1 MPRSDDPKPRLL
13 WRHRSLLIWALPLCV
28 LALLWHTDPD
38 GGASTQVWLL
48 RVLMA
53 FVAIG
58 LSHWVRRAYFDYP
71 EADLRALF
79 KKAREEP
86 TGAGLALVAVAIF
99 LFGVLML
106 FSGQVRAQDARTYV
120 PAPARQYL
128 PVLAAEQRRFWPDH
142 PSPELLAALVEHE
155 SCVTL
160 KHPRCWNPLSR
171 LKSAREE
178 GAGFGQITRAYRAD
192 GSLRFDALQDLRGRH
207 AAALGDWTWQN
218 VYSRP
223 DLQLR
228 AVVLMML
235 DNYQVIARLV
245 REPQAALAFADAA
258 YNGGL
263 GGVQNERRAC
273 GLKPGCDPQ
282 RWFGH
287 VELVCLKSKVALY
300 GGRSACDI
308 NRHHVKDVLLVRAG
322 KYRDLLL

>member
-1 MPRSDDPKPRLL
+1 MSRDPDSNKPRLL
-13 WRHRSLLIWALPLCV
+13 WRHRSILILVLPMLVMAAL
-28 LALLWHTDPD
+28 WFTDPD
-38 GGASTQVWLL
+38 SGASTQIWLL
-48 RVLMA
+48 RLCMA
-53 FVAIG
+53 FVVVG

-71 EADLRALF
+71 EADLRTLF

-106 FSGQVRAQDARTYV
+106 FGGQVRAQDVRTYM
-120 PAPARQYL
+120 PAQARQYL

-142 PSPELLAALVEHE
+142 PSPELLASLVEHE
-155 SCVTL
+155 SCISL
-160 KHPRCWNPLSR
+160 KHTRCWNPMSR

-192 GSLRFDALQDLRGRH
+192 GRLRFDALEDLRSQH
-207 AAALGDWTWQN
+207 TALGDWTWQN
-218 VYSRP
+218 VYNRP

-228 AVVLMML
+228 ALVLMSR
-235 DNYQVIARLV
+235 DNYTALARLV
-245 REPQAALAFADAA
+245 REPQAVLAFADAA

-287 VELVCLKSKVALY
+287 VELVCLKSKAALY

-308 NRHHVKDVLLVRAG
+308 NRHHVKDVLLIRAP
-322 KYRDLLL
+322 KYRGLV